1 MMRRTLGEVAEML
14 DLGSG
19 QLQHVEPT
27 VDIRGVS
34 TDTRT
39 IVPGSLYVPIRGPR
53 FNGHDYVREAIAA
66 GAAAALWGADETNAP
81 TGVPLLI
88 VPDTVAALQQ
98 LAAAYRSQLKTRVVG
113 ITGSNGKTS
122 MKDILAGLL
131 GTAYRTQKTA
141 GNLNNELGVPL
152 TLLALE
158 EDTEMA
164 VVEMGMSGLREIA
177 LLSSLA
183 RPDIA
188 VITSVSEVHLADL
201 HTRERIV
208 QAKLEILEGLAP
220 DGLFIYHADNPLL
233 TGRIAELEPGV
244 SRLTFGECESHDLH
258 ATSWT
263 MSEAGIVFTLNDPEL
278 DNLFLPMIGKHQLS
292 NALGAIAAARHMGLS
307 PEQIRQGLLRV
318 EATGMRQ
325 EVVYAG
331 KLMIINDAYKS
342 NPPSLRSA
350 LDTLMSLQPH
360 KRKIAVIG
368 SMVELGEESDAL
380 HSAIGESLDPG
391 RIDRVLTIGE
401 SAARIA
407 AAATPRYP
415 AGAVMAYDEIQRHE
429 LAAALLAEADHD
441 CIILVKGSRSLKLE
455 EVVDM
460 LLSEVRERE
469 SAR

>member
-1 MMRRTLGEVAEML
+1 MIKRTLRDIAEML
-14 DLGSG
+14 AVASECRQGDSATIEI
-19 QLQHVEPT
+19 Q
-27 VDIRGVS
+27 GVS

-39 IVPGSLYVPIRGPR
+39 IRPGNLYIPIRGPR

-66 GAAAALWGADETNAP
+66 GAVAALWAADEAHAP
-81 TGVPLLI
+81 TDVPLVI
-88 VPDTVAALQQ
+88 VEDTVAALQQ
-98 LAAAYRSQLKTRVVG
+98 LAAAYRRQLKTRVVG

-122 MKDILAGLL
+122 TKDILAGLL
-131 GTAYRTQKTA
+131 GIAYRTQKTA

-158 EDTEMA
+158 EETELA

-183 RPDIA
+183 QPDIGI
-188 VITSVSEVHLADL
+188 ITSVSEVHLADL
-201 HTRERIV
+201 HTRERIA

-220 DGLFIYHADNPLL
+220 EGLFIYNADNPLL
-233 TGRIAELEPGV
+233 TRQLAELQPAVAG
-244 SRLTFGECESHDLH
+244 LTFGEGEAHDLH
-258 ATSWT
+258 ATSWSMT
-263 MSEAGIVFTLNDPEL
+263 EAGIAFTVNDPAL
-278 DNLFLPMIGKHQLS
+278 GSLFLPMIGKHQLS
-292 NALGAIAAARHMGLS
+292 NALGAIAAARHLGLS

-331 KLMIINDAYKS
+331 KLMMINDAYKS
-342 NPPSLRSA
+342 NPPSLRAA
-350 LDTLMSLQPH
+350 LDSLMALQPH

-380 HSAIGESLDPG
+380 HTAIGAGLDPE

-407 AAATPRYP
+407 AAAAPRYP
-415 AGAVMAYDEIQRHE
+415 AGAVQAYDETQRPE
-429 LAAALLAEADHD
+429 LAAALLAEADSD

-455 EVVDM
+455 EVVDAVLM
-460 LLSEVRERE
+460 QVRERE
-469 SAR
+469 GVR